1 MLKPIVKNAYMIT
14 GSNGSNL
21 DENVS
26 TTFTIRTEGFED
38 GDTVYYSI
46 ATVSGPALTGADF
59 SSGSLTGS
67 FTVDQY
73 GIGSITILP
82 LGDGVAEN
90 NTAKIQIRKDS
101 TSGEIIGESATL
113 TITDGVLNV
122 QGQVVFTSFNTTLD
136 TDVSYTVPNNVTQ
149 MSAVCVGG
157 GGGGGGNDGVSG
169 PGASGGGGG
178 GLAYGTFSVTAGE
191 TLTIRVGSGG
201 ASWWN

>member
-1 MLKPIVKNAYMIT
+1 MVLLKI
-14 GSNGSNL
+14 
-21 DENVS
+21 
-26 TTFTIRTEGFED
+26 IR
-38 GDTVYYSI
+38 
-46 ATVSGPALTGADF
+46 
-59 SSGSLTGS
+59 
-67 FTVDQY
+67 
-73 GIGSITILP
+73 
-82 LGDGVAEN
+82 
-90 NTAKIQIRKDS
+90 AKIQIRKDS

-201 ASWWN
+201 AVVELVLTPLLVHLLQ